1 MSGTSCAAALAAS
14 AAAAVRVTH
23 AAPSHRASSA
33 QAARTVAVR
42 RALPAAPHPTSPPTT
57 SAPITTSRS
66 HRTPRGYSPLLPPAA
81 VRSVFRADL
90 RLVAKK
96 GIRVAFFI
104 VKKAT

>member
-1 MSGTSCAAALAAS
+1 
-14 AAAAVRVTH
+14 
-23 AAPSHRASSA
+23 
-33 QAARTVAVR
+33 
-42 RALPAAPHPTSPPTT
+42 
-57 SAPITTSRS
+57 
-66 HRTPRGYSPLLPPAA
+66 LLPPAA